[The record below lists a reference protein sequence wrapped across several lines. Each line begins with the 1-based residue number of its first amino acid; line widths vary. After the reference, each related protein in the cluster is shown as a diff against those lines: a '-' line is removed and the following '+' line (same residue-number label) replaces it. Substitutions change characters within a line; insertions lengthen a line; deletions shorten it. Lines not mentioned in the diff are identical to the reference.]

1 MRFLKLSPAYLL
13 LLPFF
18 IIMGVFF
25 VMPLFLIVAYSFM
38 AAGPYGGVVHQ
49 FSLDAYLQILFE
61 KDFDGNLHFSPAY
74 LEVFLR
80 SVKLAGVCTLLCVLA
95 GFPTAYHM
103 ATRPP
108 EKRNLWIMLV
118 TIPFWTNLLIRTY
131 AWMLVLR
138 NEGLVNN
145 FLLYF
150 GIIKEP
156 LPLLYNGFA
165 VGLGLLYSYLPFMI
179 LPIYSSLERMDW
191 RLTEAAADLYAGRWQ
206 TLFRVTIPLAMPGI
220 IAGSVLVFIPA
231 IGSFLASDLLGGGK
245 QMMLGNL
252 IQLQF
257 GFSRNWPFGA
267 AASVILMAIVMLGM
281 MLMARKAKDVKGL
294 V

>member
-1 MRFLKLSPAYLL
+1 
-13 LLPFF
+13 
-18 IIMGVFF
+18 MGVFF
-25 VMPLFLIVAYSFM
+25 VMPLVLIVAYSFM
-38 AAGPYGGVVHQ
+38 QAGPYGGVLHE
-49 FSLDAYLQILFE
+49 FSLEAYIQILFE
-61 KDFDGNLHFSPAY
+61 KDFDGNLHFNPAY

-80 SVKLAGVCTLLCVLA
+80 SVKLAGICTLLCVLA

-108 EKRNLWIMLV
+108 DKRNLWIVLV

-150 GIIKEP
+150 GIIEEP

-206 TLFRVTIPLAMPGI
+206 TLIRVTIPLAMPGI

-267 AASVILMAIVMLGM
+267 AASVILMAVVMLGM
-281 MLMARKAKDVKGL
+281 MLMARKSRDVKG
-294 V
+294 VV

>member
-1 MRFLKLSPAYLL
+1 MRFLKASPYTL

-18 IIMGVFF
+18 LVMGVFF
-25 VMPLFLIVAYSFM
+25 VMPLALIVFYSFM
-38 AAGPYGGVVHQ
+38 KAGPYGGVVHEL
-49 FSLDAYLQILFE
+49 SWDAYVQILFE
-61 KDFDGNLHFSPAY
+61 KDFDGQLHFSPAY
-74 LEVFLR
+74 LEVFIR
-80 SVKLAGVCTLLCVLA
+80 SLKLSAICTLLCVVV

-108 EKRNLWIMLV
+108 EKRNFWIMLV

-138 NEGLVNN
+138 NEGLLNH
-145 FLLYF
+145 FLLF
-150 GIIKEP
+150 LGIIHEP
-156 LPLLYNGFA
+156 LPLLYNEFA

-206 TLFRVTIPLAMPGI
+206 TLFRITIPLAMPGI
-220 IAGSVLVFIPA
+220 IAGAVLVFIPA

-252 IQLQF
+252 IQMQF

>member
-1 MRFLKLSPAYLL
+1 MKKILNPAYLL
-13 LLPFF
+13 LLPLFLV
-18 IIMGVFF
+18 MGVFF
-25 VMPLFLIVAYSFM
+25 VMPLVLIVAYSFM
-38 AAGPYGGVVHQ
+38 QAGPYGGVVHE
-49 FSLDAYLQILFE
+49 FSLDAYIQILFE

-145 FLLYF
+145 FLLYL
-150 GIIKEP
+150 GVISEP

-206 TLFRVTIPLAMPGI
+206 TLIRVTIPLAMPGI

-281 MLMARKAKDVKGL
+281 MLMARKSRDVKGM

>member
-1 MRFLKLSPAYLL
+1 MKNIRNPAYPL

-18 IIMGVFF
+18 LVMGAFF
-25 VMPLFLIVAYSFM
+25 VMPLLLIVLYSLM
-38 AAGPYGGVVHQ
+38 KSGPYGGVVWE
-49 FSLDAYLQILFE
+49 FSPAAYVQILFE
-61 KDFDGNLHFSPAY
+61 KDFDGQLRFNPTY

-80 SVKLAGVCTLLCVLA
+80 SVKQAGICTLLSIVV
-95 GFPTAYHM
+95 GFPVAYHM

-108 EKRNLWIMLV
+108 QRRNLWIMLV

-138 NEGLVNN
+138 TDGLLNN
-145 FLLYF
+145 ALKFL

-156 LPLLYNGFA
+156 LPLLYNDFA
-165 VGLGLLYSYLPFMI
+165 VALGLLYSYLPFMI
-179 LPIYSSLERMDW
+179 LPVYSSLERMDW
-191 RLTEAAADLYAGRWQ
+191 RLTEAAADLYAGRWR
-206 TLFRVTIPLAMPGI
+206 TLWLITIPLALPGI

-245 QMMLGNL
+245 QIMIGNL
-252 IQLQF
+252 IQIQF

-267 AASVILMAIVMLGM
+267 AASVMLMAIVMLGM
-281 MLMARKAKDVKGL
+281 MLISKKSGNAQEA
-294 V
+294 